1 MRVRKTP
8 NGLTRLGKSTAQMV
22 LVSPTALIIRY
33 RGIAS
38 VDAGTRMAPKIIE
51 KIRLRPRKT
60 YLASAYPAIAAKE
73 DIVVGEER
81 LQIREQIKVGCEP
94 QPEGAEQIG
103 LTLGRRDD
111 QPEKG
116 YQKVECEDEQD
127 GHDPNAR
134 QIEAARA
141 FLPGGGQ
148 FLGSCNRNSRGLL
161 AHSGYTPACRWV
173 TRSTLNEKIQVITAN
188 TTERA
193 AV

>member
-8 NGLTRLGKSTAQMV
+8 NGLTRKGKSTAQMV

-33 RGIAS
+33 RRRAS
-38 VDAGTRMAPKIIE
+38 VDAGTRMDPKSIE
-51 KIRLRPRKT
+51 KP
-60 YLASAYPAIAAKE
+60 ASID
-73 DIVVGEER
+73 DIVVGEEG
-81 LQIREQIKVGCEP
+81 LPIREQMKVGGEP